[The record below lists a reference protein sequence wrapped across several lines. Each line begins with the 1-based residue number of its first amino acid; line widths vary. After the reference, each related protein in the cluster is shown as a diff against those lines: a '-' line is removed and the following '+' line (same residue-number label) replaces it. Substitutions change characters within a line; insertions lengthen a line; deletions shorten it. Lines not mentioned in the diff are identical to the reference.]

1 MIKASTRDS
10 EGDKTVCSG
19 ICCGGYV
26 TADNQVA
33 ISNYLV
39 HVPSQNDV
47 ILEIGV
53 EEKLNERGNCG
64 DSDDDGDYA
73 RNFGNT
79 LREFKLERSRV
90 LLRDDEIYQP
100 DEGDMKY
107 VLLRVWD
114 TMEPDEVK
122 FPKAPYDWVYPAPEK

>member
-1 MIKASTRDS
+1 MSKANASDGYRDGTVRS
-10 EGDKTVCSG
+10 ELS
-19 ICCGGYV
+19 CGGYV
-26 TADNQVA
+26 AEYDK
-33 ISNYLV
+33 IELHSYLL
-39 HVPSQNDV
+39 HLPIQNGV
-47 ILEIGV
+47 IMYIDV